1 MSFGP
6 FSKQDH
12 VQIFSLGME
21 FATSVL
27 AGGALGFWLDKK
39 WGTLP
44 WLFMAGIMAGF
55 SLGFY
60 SVCRKTEVRKK
71 QGQTKENGRS

>member
-1 MSFGP
+1 
-6 FSKQDH
+6 
-12 VQIFSLGME
+12 LGIE
-21 FATSVL
+21 FATAVM

-44 WLFMAGIMAGF
+44 WLLLVGIMIGF

-60 SVCRKTEVRKK
+60 IVCRKTERAGKKK
-71 QGQTKENGRS
+71 QSSKVRKENGRS